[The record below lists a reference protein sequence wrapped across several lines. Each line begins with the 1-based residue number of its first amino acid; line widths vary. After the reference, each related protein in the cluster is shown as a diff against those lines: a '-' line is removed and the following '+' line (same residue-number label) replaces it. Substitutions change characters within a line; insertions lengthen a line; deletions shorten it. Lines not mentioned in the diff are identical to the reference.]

1 MCLYGFAFELSHS
14 LFVRVSVCACLYG
27 LAFAILYGIFR
38 RTSVCVCLYGFTF
51 EISHRTL
58 RRGGACSSRCTKP
71 LRQYNPPKTALSL
84 ALHYHTWLPCQREL
98 DCGKAFFILYI
109 AILCDF
115 SNVNI
120 CLALFAA
127 RLRDRLHRTF
137 PLLLTPP
144 LTIPL

>member
-1 MCLYGFAFELSHS
+1 M
-14 LFVRVSVCACLYG
+14 
-27 LAFAILYGIFR
+27 
-38 RTSVCVCLYGFTF
+38 CLYGFTF

-58 RRGGACSSRCTKP
+58 RRVSVCVCLVGFASLQSLWAFNFGHPCLACSSRCTKP

-144 LTIPL
+144 LTIPR